1 MRADIP
7 SRCWLQM
14 AFERCQMGRWFGGV
28 DQVLADP
35 VMGFVLTACARDI
48 ENQAV
53 ARTKAAAA

>member
-1 MRADIP
+1 MRTDIP

-14 AFERCQMGRWFGGV
+14 AFERCQMGRWFDDV

-48 ENQAV
+48 EA
-53 ARTKAAAA
+53 KAARDLRWAA